1 MRTEPGTARGSTRL
15 PEIVRKQRRPPD
27 NRDEVDRTR
36 DNGEVDG
43 AYLRAVAGQAA
54 SRDFSQ
60 ECFDLTVAGELR
72 ALGEELDAKARQLD
86 GHAESRVT
94 LGRRLSE
101 ALTTVLDRTARILPL
116 GLGVE
121 LDAGRHPLEPRQANR
136 GRLADQVKDRRR
148 GFEGHRGWDRQGH
161 GI

>member
-1 MRTEPGTARGSTRL
+1 MRTEPGTARGSPT

-43 AYLRAVAGQAA
+43 AYLRAVARR
-54 SRDFSQ
+54 SRDLSQ

-86 GHAESRVT
+86 GHAASRVT
-94 LGRRLSE
+94 LGQRLSE
-101 ALTTVLDRTARILPL
+101 ALANAHDLARRLLRWRPRTS
-116 GLGVE
+116 
-121 LDAGRHPLEPRQANR
+121 
-136 GRLADQVKDRRR
+136 KD
-148 GFEGHRGWDRQGH
+148 
-161 GI
+161 

>member
-1 MRTEPGTARGSTRL
+1 MRTEPGTARGSTT
-15 PEIVRKQRRPPD
+15 PGIVRKQRRPPD

-43 AYLRAVAGQAA
+43 AYLRAVARR

-101 ALTTVLDRTARILPL
+101 ALASAHVLARRLLRWRPRT
-116 GLGVE
+116 
-121 LDAGRHPLEPRQANR
+121 GR
-136 GRLADQVKDRRR
+136 D
-148 GFEGHRGWDRQGH
+148 
-161 GI
+161 